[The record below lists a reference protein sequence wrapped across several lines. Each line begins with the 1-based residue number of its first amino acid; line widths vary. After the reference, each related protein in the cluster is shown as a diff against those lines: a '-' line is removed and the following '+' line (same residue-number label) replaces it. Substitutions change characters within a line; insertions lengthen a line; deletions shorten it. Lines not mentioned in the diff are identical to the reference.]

1 MSFIL
6 RLELLHMQFDERRRE
21 RLDGDSRNGWMGI
34 ERFRGLAYL
43 RVFFFFAGFSFPFL
57 AAARWARAKSTTRC
71 ISCNGAGLPLQI
83 SNWRAPCWSNISDPR
98 ITCMPLARAILTILV
113 SAGALDTSHKD

>member
-6 RLELLHMQFDERRRE
+6 RLELLHMQFDEGRRE
-21 RLDGDSRNGWMGI
+21 RLAPTQENGWV
-34 ERFRGLAYL
+34 ETAALRRLAYL
-43 RVFFFFAGFSFPFL
+43 RVFFFLTGFSFPFF

-83 SNWRAPCWSNISDPR
+83 SNWRAPCWTNISDPR

-113 SAGALDTSHKD
+113 SAGV